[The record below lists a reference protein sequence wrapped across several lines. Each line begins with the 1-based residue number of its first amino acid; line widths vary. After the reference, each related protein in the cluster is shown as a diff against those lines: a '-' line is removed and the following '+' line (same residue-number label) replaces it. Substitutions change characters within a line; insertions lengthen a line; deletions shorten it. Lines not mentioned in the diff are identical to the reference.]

1 MSEAYIKQLRDAEGN
16 SVYPISKA
24 SAIYMPN
31 GIDTVERYLADSDD
45 FNSTIKFSGQTIEK
59 SLASGG
65 TTVTEFIGQTIK
77 ETTRN
82 DNGVIVKTKT
92 TTFNEDG
99 TIKIEV
105 V

>member
-1 MSEAYIKQLRDAEGN
+1 MSGFIKQLRDDEENAI
-16 SVYPISKA
+16 YPISQA

-59 SLASGG
+59 TLASGG
-65 TTVTEFIGQTIK
+65 VTITEFLDNTIR
-77 ETTRN
+77 EVTRN
-82 DNGVIVKTKT
+82 DSGVIVKTKT
-92 TTFNEDG
+92 TTFNDDG
-99 TIKIEV
+99 TIRIEV